1 MAVSDEKELVMER
14 NEIIQKYHQQPEVD
28 VLIIGAGINGIGT
41 FRDLALQGVSV
52 LMIDR
57 ADLCAGASAAST
69 RLAHGGLRYLENG
82 EFRLVRESLIER
94 NRLLKNAPH
103 AVHPIPF
110 TVPIYSRFSGILNAP
125 LKFLGLLKRP
135 GERGAVVIKIGL
147 TLYDWFTRSMRMT
160 PTHHMMSRAE
170 ALKKHPGINPKII
183 GAGVYYDALM
193 PYTERIGVEVTL
205 DAESS
210 FEQAHALTYASVV
223 GAEGDTVQLRDDVS
237 GETFEVKPRI
247 VINAAGA
254 WIDFV
259 NRRMKH
265 ETRLIGGTKGSHII
279 VDFPELFKV
288 LDGHVLYF
296 ENKDGRLLVIM
307 PLEDRVMI
315 GTSDIRIDDP
325 DQAICSD
332 EEIDYF
338 FTSLAVALPDVRVKR
353 EQIVY
358 HFSGV
363 RPLPSSDAG
372 FVGMISRDH
381 SIQVIEPDDA
391 IHFPIYSLVGGKWTT
406 FRAFAEQVT
415 NTVLNTLGRN
425 RRTTTEDMPI
435 GGGKNYPRG
444 NDERDQWLKRLE
456 AETSVSTARLKVLFD
471 RYGTR
476 AEAVAAFVAAG
487 ADEPL
492 RGAPD
497 YSRREI
503 MFVATNEKVVHLDD
517 VILRRSLLGI
527 LGKVDGDVL
536 AQLGEATGAVLGWTA
551 EQTQQ
556 EIERAAAILQKQ
568 HGVSAE
574 RLERH
579 EAHV

>member
-1 MAVSDEKELVMER
+1 MER
-14 NEIIQKYHQQPEVD
+14 SEIIQKYRQQFDVD

-103 AVHPIPF
+103 AVRPIPF
-110 TVPIYSRFSGILNAP
+110 TVPIYSWFSGILNAP

-135 GERGAVVIKIGL
+135 SERGAIVIKIGL
-147 TLYDWFTRSMRMT
+147 TLYDWFTRKMRMT
-160 PTHHMMSRAE
+160 PTHRMLSRAE
-170 ALKKHPGINPKII
+170 ALKKHPGINPEII
-183 GAGVYYDALM
+183 AAGVYYDALM
-193 PYTERIGVEVTL
+193 PYTERIGVEATL
-205 DAESS
+205 DAEASS
-210 FEQAHALTYASVV
+210 ETAHALTYVSVF
-223 GAEGDTVQLRDDVS
+223 GADGGTVQLHDDVS
-237 GETFEVKPRI
+237 GESFEVKPRI

-265 ETRLIGGTKGSHII
+265 ETRMIGGTKGSHII
-279 VDFPELFKV
+279 VNHPELFKV

-296 ENKDGRLLVIM
+296 ENKDGRLLVIL

-325 DQAICSD
+325 DQAICTDD
-332 EEIDYF
+332 EIHYF
-338 FTSLAVALPDVRVKR
+338 LTSLAIALPHVEVKR

-363 RPLPSSDAG
+363 RPLPSSDTG
-372 FVGMISRDH
+372 FAGMISRDH

-406 FRAFAEQVT
+406 FRAFSEEVT
-415 NTVLNTLGRN
+415 DKILATLGRT
-425 RRTTTEDMPI
+425 RKTTTENLPI
-435 GGGKNYPRG
+435 GGGKDYPHSEG
-444 NDERDQWLKRLE
+444 EREQWLNRVAAETNLPIERLE
-456 AETSVSTARLKVLFD
+456 TLFN

-476 AEAVAAFVAAG
+476 AEVIAAFIAAG
-487 ADEPL
+487 VASLKDEPL
-492 RGAPD
+492 RGASE

-503 MFVATNEKVVHLDD
+503 MFVARNEKVVHLDD
-517 VILRRSLLGI
+517 VILRRSLLGM

-536 AQLGEATGAVLGWTA
+536 AQLGEAVGSALGWTEDA
-551 EQTQQ
+551 N
-556 EIERAAAILQKQ
+556 
-568 HGVSAE
+568 SARNRT
-574 RLERH
+574 RLFEPSGKARRTGRT
-579 EAHV
+579 A

>member
-1 MAVSDEKELVMER
+1 MER
-14 NEIIQKYHQQPEVD
+14 SEIIQKYRQQPEVD

-103 AVHPIPF
+103 AVRPIPF
-110 TVPIYSRFSGILNAP
+110 TVPIYSWFSGILNAP

-135 GERGAVVIKIGL
+135 SERGAIVIKIGL
-147 TLYDWFTRSMRMT
+147 TLYDWFTRKMRMT
-160 PTHHMMSRAE
+160 PTHHMLSRAE
-170 ALKKHPGINPKII
+170 ALKKHPGLNPKII
-183 GAGVYYDALM
+183 AAGVYYDALM

-205 DAESS
+205 DAEASS
-210 FEQAHALTYASVV
+210 ELAHALTYVSVV
-223 GAEGDTVQLRDDVS
+223 VAAGETVQLRDEVS

-247 VINAAGA
+247 VVNAAGA

-259 NRRMKH
+259 NRHMKH
-265 ETRLIGGTKGSHII
+265 ETRMIGGTKGSHII
-279 VDFPELFKV
+279 VDYPELFKV

-296 ENKDGRLLVIM
+296 ENKDGRLLVIL

-332 EEIDYF
+332 DEIDYF
-338 FTSLAVALPDVRVKR
+338 LTSLAVALPDVQVKR

-372 FVGMISRDH
+372 FAGMISRDH
-381 SIQVIEPDDA
+381 SIQVIEPDDE
-391 IHFPIYSLVGGKWTT
+391 IRFPIYSLVGGKWTT

-415 NTVLNTLGRN
+415 DKVLNTLGRI
-425 RRTTTEDMPI
+425 RKTTTESLPI
-435 GGGKNYPRG
+435 GGGKDYPRSKE
-444 NDERDQWLKRLE
+444 EREQWLKRMA
-456 AETSVSTARLKVLFD
+456 AETSVPTTQLETLFN

-476 AEAVAAFVAAG
+476 AEAIAAFISAG
-487 ADEPL
+487 ADEPI
-492 RGAPD
+492 RGATD
-497 YSRREI
+497 YSHREI
-503 MFVATNEKVVHLDD
+503 MFVASNEKVVHLDD
-517 VILRRSLLGI
+517 VILRRSLLGM

-536 AQLGEATGAVLGWTA
+536 AQLGEAVGAALGWTD
-551 EQTQQ
+551 EQIQQ
-556 EIERAAAILQKQ
+556 EIERTATILVQK
-568 HGVSAE
+568 HGVNEE
-574 RLERH
+574 RLQRH
-579 EAHV
+579 EARV

>member
-1 MAVSDEKELVMER
+1 MER
-14 NEIIQKYHQQPEVD
+14 SEIIQKYRQQPEVD

-57 ADLCAGASAAST
+57 SDLCAGASAAST

-103 AVHPIPF
+103 AVRPIPF

-135 GERGAVVIKIGL
+135 SERGAIVIKIGL
-147 TLYDWFTRSMRMT
+147 TLYDWFTRKMRMT
-160 PTHHMMSRAE
+160 PTHRMLSRDE
-170 ALKKHPGINPKII
+170 ALKKHPGINPNII

-205 DAESS
+205 DAEASS
-210 FEQAHALTYASVV
+210 NDAHALTYVSVV
-223 GAEGDTVQLRDDVS
+223 DANGDTVQLRDEVS
-237 GETFEVKPRI
+237 DESFEVKPRI
-247 VINAAGA
+247 VVNAAGA

-265 ETRLIGGTKGSHII
+265 DTRMIGGTKGSHII
-279 VDFPELFKV
+279 VDHPELLK
-288 LDGHVLYF
+288 LLGGHVLYF
-296 ENKDGRLLVIM
+296 ENKDGRLLVVL

-325 DQAICSD
+325 DQAVATD

-338 FTSLAVALPDVRVKR
+338 LTSLAIALPDVQVKR

-358 HFSGV
+358 HYSGV
-363 RPLPSSDAG
+363 RPLPNSDAD
-372 FVGMISRDH
+372 FAGMISRDH
-381 SIQVIEPDDA
+381 SIQVIEPDDTLR
-391 IHFPIYSLVGGKWTT
+391 FPIYSLVGGKWTT
-406 FRAFAEQVT
+406 FRAFSEEVT
-415 NTVLNTLGRN
+415 DKVLKTLGRT
-425 RRTTTEDMPI
+425 RKTTTENLPI
-435 GGGKNYPRG
+435 GGGKDYPREAS
-444 NDERDQWLKRLE
+444 ERESWIKRVASETGVSPERLE
-456 AETSVSTARLKVLFD
+456 ILFD

-476 AEAVAAFVAAG
+476 AQAIAAFIASG
-487 ADEPL
+487 DDQPL

-503 MFVATNEKVVHLDD
+503 MFVAANEKVVHLDD
-517 VILRRSLLGI
+517 VILRRSLLGM
-527 LGKVDGDVL
+527 LGKVDGEVL
-536 AQLGEATGAVLGWTA
+536 AQLGEAVGAALNWTEA
-551 EQTQQ
+551 QIQQ
-556 EIERAAAILQKQ
+556 EIERAATILQEK
-568 HGVSAE
+568 HGVPAE
-574 RLERH
+574 RLARH
-579 EAHV
+579 GARV